1 MRRFLA
7 FAVASAT
14 LAAGSA
20 TCFAQKRYTSS
31 FYVPPVYAPVVPYGL
46 PPAAIEGRS
55 VGVYVPPFVAP
66 DRVYLRPEAVRE
78 EPWDLE
84 EALGN

>member
-7 FAVASAT
+7 FAVASAL

-20 TCFAQKRYTSS
+20 TCFAQKLYTAPV
-31 FYVPPVYAPVVPYGL
+31 YAPPVYAPVVPYRL
-46 PPAAIEGRS
+46 PPMTIEGRS

-66 DRVYLRPEAVRE
+66 DQIYLVPEAVRE

-84 EALGN
+84 EFLDN